1 MSSIDHQHME
11 AEIMMVEEHL
21 DMICTQFLVLSL
33 QPNHPS
39 VPIVTADSGPRN
51 MKQNLQR
58 RYAAQV
64 EGFRGED
71 GTIEDV
77 DTAIKTIHRL
87 GVERSIR
94 AKGSKRVLN

>member
-1 MSSIDHQHME
+1 
-11 AEIMMVEEHL
+11 
-21 DMICTQFLVLSL
+21 
-33 QPNHPS
+33 
-39 VPIVTADSGPRN
+39 
-51 MKQNLQR
+51 MKQNLKR

-64 EGFRGED
+64 EGFRGKD